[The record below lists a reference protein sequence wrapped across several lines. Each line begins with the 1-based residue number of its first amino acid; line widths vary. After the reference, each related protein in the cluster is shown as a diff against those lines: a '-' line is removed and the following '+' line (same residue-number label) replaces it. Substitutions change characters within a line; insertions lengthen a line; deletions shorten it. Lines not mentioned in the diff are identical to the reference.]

1 MSRTFQSLSQHN
13 YKLWFAGN
21 VLASSGQWM
30 QRVAQD
36 WLVLTVLTAGG
47 GFELGLVTALQFAPI
62 LLFSAWAG
70 VLADRMDRR
79 HLLQITQTITALTGL
94 AMGVL
99 VLTGT
104 IQLWMVY
111 LLAFIGGTASAFDNP
126 VRQAFVSELVPSRML
141 PNAVALN
148 STAFNSARLIGPALS
163 GVVIDAVGPGW
174 VFIVNAA
181 LFLVPVLTLALMRP
195 GELHIPPKS
204 PRQKGQLREGLSY
217 VRGRKDIILILVV
230 MGLVSCFGLNF
241 QITSALMATQVFN
254 LPAGGYGLMST
265 FLAVGAVSGSL
276 AVARHNNPRLRLI
289 VGAALLFGTVLGA
302 LALSPNYTSFLI
314 LAIPTGIIQMVLIT
328 SANAAVQMS
337 TEPKFRGRV
346 MAIYSMI
353 FMGTTPIG
361 APIIGWIGQNWGARW
376 SIGIGAV
383 VSIVT
388 ALFAALW
395 GFFVWKIR
403 LQWSGHSLRP
413 HLVVPGAP
421 PVPGSGE
428 ITPLDPDSSRSV
440 NTAELRQEDA
450 NLPGEGGFGSLAEQ
464 IEIEN
469 EDEELAN

>member
-13 YKLWFAGN
+13 YKLWFTGN

-36 WLVLTVLTAGG
+36 WLVLTVLTTGG

-70 VLADRMDRR
+70 VVADRLDRR
-79 HLLQITQTITALTGL
+79 HLLQITQSITALCGL
-94 AMGVL
+94 ALGIL
-99 VLTGT
+99 VLSGS

-111 LLAFIGGTASAFDNP
+111 LIAFIGGTASAFDNP
-126 VRQAFVSELVPSRML
+126 VRQAFVSELVPTKML

-148 STAFNSARLIGPALS
+148 STAFNSARMIGPALS
-163 GVVIDAVGPGW
+163 GVVIDAVGSGW
-174 VFIVNAA
+174 VFVINAG

-195 GELHIPPKS
+195 GELHMPPKI
-204 PRQKGQLREGLSY
+204 PRHKGQLREGLSY
-217 VRGRKDIILILVV
+217 VRGRKDIILILVI

-265 FLAVGAVSGSL
+265 FLAIGAVSGSL
-276 AVARHNNPRLRLI
+276 GVARHNNPRLRLI
-289 VGAALLFGTVLGA
+289 VGTALLFGTVLGA

-314 LAIPTGIIQMVLIT
+314 LAIPTGVTQMVLIT
-328 SANAAVQMS
+328 SANAAVQIS
-337 TEPKFRGRV
+337 TEPEFRGRV
-346 MAIYSMI
+346 MALYSMI

-361 APIIGWIGQNWGARW
+361 APIVGWIGQNWGARW
-376 SIGIGAV
+376 AMGIGAV

-388 ALFAALW
+388 AIVSALW

-403 LQWSGHSLRP
+403 LKWDGRSLRP
-413 HLVVPGAP
+413 HLIVPGAIP
-421 PVPGSGE
+421 APGSGE
-428 ITPLDPDSSRSV
+428 VTPEDPRSAQRL
-440 NTAELRQEDA
+440 TIEEIEDEQA
-450 NLPGEGGFGSLAEQ
+450 TLPGVGGEGSLAEQ
-464 IEIEN
+464 LEIEAEN
-469 EDEELAN
+469 EELAD